1 MGTNTITAA
10 ALIGTADTAAKTTA
24 GPGRLI
30 IAALIGLA
38 ILLALIIVVKVQ
50 AIIAIL
56 ISAVAI
62 GIMAGMPFSAIID
75 SVGTGMGNTLK
86 GIALLVGLGSMF
98 GAILEISG
106 GAQRIATTLV
116 DKFGENRA
124 AWALGITGLVI
135 AMPVF
140 FDAGLIILIP
150 LAFSLAKK
158 TKKSSLCYAIP
169 LLAGL
174 AVGHAFIPP
183 TPGPILV
190 ANMLGVDLGYVIIV
204 GLIAGTVA
212 MILAGPL
219 FGRFIGK
226 KFYVP
231 VPKNIEEMPD
241 CDESKLPKFTTV
253 VGIILIPLVL
263 IILSTVSKLIP
274 AMAGV
279 VPLLAFLGE
288 PFVALTIATIAAMI
302 ILGIRNGYSRDELEK
317 VMTKSLEPTGMILL
331 VTACGGVLRYV
342 LQDSGLGE
350 VIGGA
355 VASSAF
361 PLVIVAFIVSALV
374 RISVG
379 SATVAMT
386 MGAGIIASMPEIA
399 SLSPL
404 YLACVTAAVAG
415 GATVMSH
422 FNDSGF
428 WLVKS
433 LLQIDE
439 KTTLR
444 TWTVME
450 TIVGGSGFLVALV
463 ISLFA

>member
-1 MGTNTITAA
+1 MEAVA
-10 ALIGTADTAAKTTA
+10 S
-24 GPGRLI
+24 PGRLI
-30 IAALIGLA
+30 AAALIGLA
-38 ILLALIIVVKVQ
+38 ILLVLIICVKVQ

-62 GIMAGMPFSAIID
+62 GLMAGMPYTAIIE

-116 DKFGENRA
+116 DKFGESKA

-158 TKKSSLCYAIP
+158 TKKSTLCYAIP

-190 ANMLGVDLGYVIIV
+190 ANMLGVDLGYVIMV
-204 GLIAGTVA
+204 GLAAGAVA
-212 MILAGPL
+212 MVAAGPV
-219 FGRFIGK
+219 FGKFIGGK
-226 KFYVP
+226 IFVP
-231 VPKNIEEMPD
+231 VPKSVQEMPE
-241 CDESKLPKFTTV
+241 CDDEKLPGFVTV

-263 IILSTVSKLIP
+263 IILSTLSKVIP
-274 AMAGV
+274 AMSGV
-279 VPLLAFLGE
+279 QPVLAFIGE
-288 PFVALTIATIAAMI
+288 PFIALTIATVAAMI
-302 ILGIRNGYSRDELEK
+302 VLGIKHGYSREELEK

-350 VIGGA
+350 VIGSA
-355 VASSAF
+355 VANSAL
-361 PLVIVAFIVSALV
+361 PLVVVAFVVAALV
-374 RISVG
+374 RMSVG

-386 MGAGIIASMPEIA
+386 MGAGIIAAMPEIA
-399 SLSPL
+399 GLSPL
-404 YLACVTAAVAG
+404 HLACVTAAVAG

-439 KTTLR
+439 KTTLK

-450 TIVGGSGFLVALV
+450 TIVGTAGFLVALV
-463 ISLFA
+463 ISFFA